1 MGEEIEEKAWR
12 LPVEDYHYELIKSKQ
27 ADITN
32 ASRKP
37 DASAS
42 QAAAFLKCFV
52 EEGVNWAH
60 LDIAGTGE
68 RDSFSTGFGAKLF
81 LHFLRE
87 RQQKI

>member
-1 MGEEIEEKAWR
+1 MEEKAWR

-32 ASRKP
+32 SAGKP
-37 DASAS
+37 AAGAS

-87 RQQKI
+87 RQQKV